1 VSQPRPALIARVRG
15 LLEEAERVY
24 RDHPEQTHLAE
35 ARRRLDEPLRVAL
48 AGRVKAGK
56 STLLN
61 ALVGERLA
69 PTDEGECTKIVTW
82 YQEGVTYRVEVVPRD
97 GEPRTAPFTRDD
109 DALSVDLG
117 GLAPEQVARLDVQW
131 PSSSLRELT
140 LIDTPG
146 IGALSSASSSTVEF
160 LTPGEDRETEA
171 DAVLYLMKHLHATD
185 VDFLSAFHDEEVSQA
200 TPVNAVA
207 VLSRAD
213 EVGAGRLDSLDS
225 ASRIAARYATDPK
238 VRRLVQTV
246 VPVSGLLAETSATLR
261 QDEYTVLEK
270 IAHTTDLDLDTLLL
284 SADRFVNTEAHVGVT
299 DLERAAL
306 LDRFGLFGIRLAITV
321 INDGATSA
329 TALADELER
338 RSGLPR
344 LRDLLLTQ
352 FAERRDVLKGRA
364 GLVTVE
370 SVARSA
376 PVHGSDELIAAVERI
391 TAGAHELEELRVVN
405 LLRAGAVEMKPD
417 DLADAERLL
426 GAGGPAPAT
435 RLGLPDTADDT
446 EIRAAA
452 AEQLTRWQRRA
463 ESPLA
468 SRDVTEAARILVRSC
483 EAILADLSTE

>member
-1 VSQPRPALIARVRG
+1 VTQPRLALIARVRG

-24 RDHPEQTHLAE
+24 ADHPEQTHLAE

-69 PTDEGECTKIVTW
+69 PTDEGECTRIVTW
-82 YQEGVTYRVEVVPRD
+82 YQEGATYQVEVVPRD
-97 GEPRTAPFTRDD
+97 GEPRLAPFTRDD

-117 GLAPEQVARLDVQW
+117 GLSPEQVARLDVQW
-131 PSSSLRELT
+131 PSSSLREIT

-171 DAVLYLMKHLHATD
+171 DAVLYLMKHLHSTD
-185 VDFLSAFHDEEVSQA
+185 VDFLAAFHDEEVSQA

-213 EVGAGRLDSLDS
+213 EVGGGRLDSLES
-225 ASRIAARYATDPK
+225 ATRIADRYAGDPK

-246 VPVSGLLAETSATLR
+246 VPVSGLLAETGVTLR
-261 QDEYTVLEK
+261 QDEYTLLEK
-270 IAHTTDLDLDTLLL
+270 IAYAPDLDLDALLL
-284 SADRFVNTEAHVGVT
+284 SADRFVNTEAHMGVT
-299 DLERAAL
+299 DLERSAL
-306 LDRFGLFGIRLAITV
+306 LDRFGLFGIRLAITLV
-321 INDGATSA
+321 SDGAASA
-329 TALADELER
+329 GALAGELER

-344 LRDLLLTQ
+344 LRELLLTQ
-352 FAERRDVLKGRA
+352 FAERRDVLKARA

-370 SVARSA
+370 SVARSS
-376 PVHGSDELIAAVERI
+376 PVYGSDDLIVAVERI

-435 RLGLPDTADDT
+435 RLGLADDVGDA
-446 EIRAAA
+446 ELRAAA

-463 ESPLA
+463 ESPMA
-468 SRDVTEAARILVRSC
+468 SRDVAEAARILVRSC
-483 EAILADLSTE
+483 ESILADLSP